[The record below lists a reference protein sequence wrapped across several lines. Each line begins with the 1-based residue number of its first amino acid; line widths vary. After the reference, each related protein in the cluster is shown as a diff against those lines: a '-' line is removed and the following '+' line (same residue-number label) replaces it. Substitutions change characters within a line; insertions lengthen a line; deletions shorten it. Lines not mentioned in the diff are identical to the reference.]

1 MKIINVLVFPC
12 GSEIALE
19 IARSVSDDR
28 HFHLIGASSV
38 KDHGRFVFSDMIDG
52 VPWITDQDFI
62 PFIQRIVAERHVD
75 LIYPAMDLAITVLK
89 RAEMLLGC
97 RVITSPLDT
106 TEVCLSKRLTYA
118 KLNGVLRTPKV
129 FQAEEKLVYPVFGK
143 PNVGYGS
150 RGCGIIHSNCEK
162 DEFLSRTPDPL
173 LLELLPGE
181 EYTVDCFTNQHG
193 QLLFAGARQRVR
205 TMNGISVHTKPVSEE
220 EQVDFSSLVSKINTA
235 LVFRGAWFAQ
245 FKRNVKGDITLLEV
259 AARFGGSSGLYRG
272 LGVNFALLSL
282 WDALG
287 YEVSIVANKIPIEM
301 DRALDN
307 KYKLGMEYNEVFLD
321 YDDTIVMSATG
332 LINPKVM
339 QLVFSCLNR
348 GIKVTVLSRHR
359 GDLLKELQRY
369 KIDGLFSR
377 VIHIQEDAD
386 KADYIDNDNAIF
398 IDDSFAERNN
408 ILTKRCIPVFG
419 LDMVDA
425 LVQ

>member
-1 MKIINVLVFPC
+1 MKVINVLVFPC

-38 KDHGRFVFSDMIDG
+38 KDHGRFVFSDMVDG
-52 VPWITDQDFI
+52 VPWITDQGFI

-97 RVITSPLDT
+97 PVITSPLDT

-193 QLLFAGARQRVR
+193 QLLFAGARQRAR

-220 EQVDFSSLVSKINTA
+220 EQADFVSLVSKINTA

-245 FKRNVKGDITLLEV
+245 FKRDVKGDITLLEV

-287 YEVSIVANKIPIEM
+287 CEVSVVANKFPIEM

-307 KYKLGMEYNEVFLD
+307 KYKLGLKYNEVFLD

-339 QLVFSCLNR
+339 QLVFACLNR
-348 GIKVTVLSRHR
+348 GIKVSVLSRHR
-359 GDLLKELQRY
+359 GDLSKELQRY

-386 KADYIDNDNAIF
+386 KVDFIDNDNAIF
-398 IDDSFAERNN
+398 IDDSFSERNN
-408 ILTKRCIPVFG
+408 VLVKRNIPVFG

-425 LVQ
+425 LI